1 MMGSHLDER
10 TAIALSR
17 ISNTARIGSLWKNWM
32 LGRRRSVA
40 LSVAGVVLGAGALLY
55 AVQGV
60 DTAGVADAFRN
71 VGWWW
76 VGAAAVANIANISA
90 QGWAW
95 RIGLQAGGAG
105 TVARRHAIAA
115 TWVGKA
121 GNQLLPGKV
130 GEIARIALIRTHLPP
145 EGREIS
151 RVVGSVVAQRAF
163 YLVATVIVI
172 AASTSMMT
180 LPVTVP
186 GGRWA
191 PLAALTTLGL
201 SAAALWRFAPRRRRR
216 DRRAGRIRGMA
227 ASFAGGAGLLRPSR
241 AGAAALGLHLVGV
254 LAQLTMLECLLRGFD
269 VATPPSAP
277 LLIIALVGLVGAVP
291 GAPGGAGLNQA
302 ALVAPLGAA
311 YGVTASSALAFALG
325 LQMLVAVVAAAGGLV
340 GMIHHRRTLVGRTAI
355 P

>member
-1 MMGSHLDER
+1 MGSHPDER
-10 TAIALSR
+10 IAIALSR
-17 ISNTARIGSLWKNWM
+17 TPHPSDTGPLWKKWTS
-32 LGRRRSVA
+32 GRRRAV
-40 LSVAGVVLGAGALLY
+40 LISVAGVLLGALALRY
-55 AVQGV
+55 SVQGV
-60 DTAGVADAFRN
+60 DSAGVAAAFRH

-76 VGAAAVANIANISA
+76 VGAAAVANILNISA

-151 RVVGSVVAQRAF
+151 RVVGSVIAQRAF
-163 YLVATVIVI
+163 YLLATVIVI
-172 AASTSMMT
+172 AMSTSMMT

-191 PLAALTTLGL
+191 PLVALAALGL
-201 SAAALWRFAPRRRRR
+201 AAAAIWRFAPRRRRR
-216 DRRAGRIRGMA
+216 DRRAGRIGNMA
-227 ASFAGGAGLLRPSR
+227 ASFAGGAGLLRPNR
-241 AGAAALGLHLVGV
+241 AGAAALGLHLLGV
-254 LAQLTMLECLLRGFD
+254 VAQLTMLECLLRGFG

-325 LQMLVAVVAAAGGLV
+325 LQILVAVVAAAGGLV
-340 GMIHHRRTLVGRTAI
+340 AMIHHRRTLVGRTAI